1 MVRRVR
7 YIVFF
12 DVGDG
17 IGAFESGRRLRDCGV
32 EIDTT
37 QCLES

>member
-7 YIVFF
+7 YIILF

-17 IGAFESGRRLRDCGV
+17 IGSFESRRRLRNGGV